1 VSGRQATES
10 ATDVA
15 DPPHSRMV
23 GQVITRIPVQDSI
36 ARDEARSTP

>member
-1 VSGRQATES
+1 MVGQ
-10 ATDVA
+10 D
-15 DPPHSRMV
+15 SRVV